1 MEKNAEQW
9 STVQDSAGQW
19 RTMQN
24 SDGQGRT
31 VQDSAKWEG
40 QCRKIQN
47 NAREWM
53 NKCRVL
59 LGSGEQCKK
68 RAAQDSANLQHSRK
82 LNMFN
87 NCQLIRP
94 TKTAL
99 QCLID
104 QNYSIVVTALTYRI
118 QQAKKLLMKY
128 LVSTERNSMNLVCI
142 WNPCLGCLLLAV
154 LCLLPQLCCQ
164 VAK

>member
-1 MEKNAEQW
+1 
-9 STVQDSAGQW
+9 
-19 RTMQN
+19 
-24 SDGQGRT
+24 
-31 VQDSAKWEG
+31 
-40 QCRKIQN
+40 
-47 NAREWM
+47 M

-68 RAAQDSANLQHSRK
+68 RAAQDSANLQHGRK
-82 LNMFN
+82 LNIFN

-104 QNYSIVVTALTYRI
+104 QNYSIVVTALSYRYCRI

-128 LVSTERNSMNLVCI
+128 LVSIERNAVNALCFLNLR
-142 WNPCLGCLLLAV
+142 LGCLLLAV
-154 LCLLPQLCCQ
+154 WCLLTCRDQQCCQ
-164 VAK
+164 VVVARVNRHNLQKPRLLWYLSPPKFSSVRSDFGALWYHLWPSVLHR

>member
-1 MEKNAEQW
+1 MFLR
-9 STVQDSAGQW
+9 SARGD
-19 RTMQN
+19 T
-24 SDGQGRT
+24 
-31 VQDSAKWEG
+31 
-40 QCRKIQN
+40 
-47 NAREWM
+47 
-53 NKCRVL
+53 RVL

-118 QQAKKLLMKY
+118 QQAKKLLMKF
-128 LVSTERNSMNLVCI
+128 LVSIERNAVNALCFWNLR
-142 WNPCLGCLLLAV
+142 LGCLLLAV
-154 LCLLPQLCCQ
+154 WCLLPQLCCQ
-164 VAK
+164 VVVARVNRHNLQKPRLLWILSPPKFSRVRPDFGALWDHLRPSFLHR